1 MSRPRRRGD
10 ERERQMMLVV
20 MFCVIALCGYTL
32 YAVGQFNHVV
42 GLVASIMRGAATK
55 TEGGLGGGF

>member
-10 ERERQMMLVV
+10 ERERQLMLAV
-20 MFCVIALCGYTL
+20 MLATIALCGYTL

-42 GLVASIMRGAATK
+42 GLVARIMRGLPK
-55 TEGGLGGGF
+55 PDGGLEGY